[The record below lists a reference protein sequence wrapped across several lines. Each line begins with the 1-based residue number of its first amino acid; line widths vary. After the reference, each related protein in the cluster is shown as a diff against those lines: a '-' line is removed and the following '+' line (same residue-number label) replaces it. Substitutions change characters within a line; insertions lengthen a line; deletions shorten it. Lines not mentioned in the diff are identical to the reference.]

1 MHSEFSHAGRAIG
14 YFDVEGDGPVRHA
27 LVLLHAFPLA
37 AEMWRAQLDAVPAGW
52 RIVAPDLRGFGT
64 SSPAAPSGA
73 VSIDDYAHDVLALL
87 DHLDLP
93 RVVVG
98 GNSMGGYAAFG
109 LLRHA
114 PERVKGLVLS
124 DTRAEADTDEAR
136 ASRAAMIEELGRG
149 GVAAVWERMRPGLL
163 GATTRK
169 LRPEVVERVRRL
181 VLAQHA
187 DGVRR
192 AIERLAS
199 RPDSTP
205 LLGTIACPALVIVG
219 EEDQITDIDTARR
232 LHDGIPG
239 AEMAIIRDA
248 GHLPALEQPRE
259 FNGALWRFLASRF

>member
-1 MHSEFSHAGRAIG
+1 MHSEFCHAGRTTG
-14 YFDVEGDGPVRHA
+14 YLDVEGAGPVRHA

-37 AEMWRAQLDAVPAGW
+37 AEMWRAQLEAVPAGW
-52 RIVAPDLRGFGT
+52 RVVAPDLRGFGA
-64 SSPAAPSGA
+64 SSPDAPTGT

-87 DHLDLP
+87 DHLELH

-124 DTRAEADTDEAR
+124 DTRAEPDTDEAR
-136 ASRAAMIEELGRG
+136 ASRAAMIETLASG
-149 GVAAVWERMRPGLL
+149 GLPAVWEGMQAGLV
-163 GATTRK
+163 GATTRG

-181 VLAQHA
+181 VLAQHPE
-187 DGVRR
+187 GVRR

-205 LLGTIACPALVIVG
+205 LLGAIGCPTLVIVG
-219 EEDQITDIDTARR
+219 EEDQITGVDVARR
-232 LHDGIPG
+232 LRDLIPS
-239 AEMAIIRDA
+239 AEMAIIRRS
-248 GHLPALEQPRE
+248 GHLPAIEQPHE
-259 FNGALWRFLASRF
+259 FNALLARFLAARF